1 MLKFYS
7 LNEPT
12 GSDEQEVLDATCRI
26 FRGLYM
32 LQYSRLNCMSLK
44 HLEQRMQTK
53 ATKHRNAYIP
63 SRCEATI

>member
-26 FRGLYM
+26 FKGLYM
-32 LQYSRLNCMSLK
+32 QQYSRLSCMSLK

-53 ATKHRNAYIP
+53 ATKH
-63 SRCEATI
+63 